1 MPAYNT
7 EATDVIGQVSIA
19 PVYDAAQAVT
29 SVPVLVNFR
38 NRAING
44 ADAADIINRDTKA
57 LKFELLDAGKTVTV
71 GGVQHTYA
79 QIAAYLKK
87 ICDAER
93 AAAG

>member
-1 MPAYNT
+1 MPQYNT
-7 EATDVIGQVSIA
+7 EATDVIGQMSIA
-19 PVYDAAQAVT
+19 PKYDANQVVT
-29 SVPVLVNFR
+29 EVRCLVNFR

-44 ADAADIINRDTKA
+44 ADANDVINRDTKA
-57 LKFELLDAGKTVTV
+57 LNFDLLDANKTVTV

-93 AAAG
+93 VAAG